1 MKWPTALLV
10 GLLCLLYLRSPI
22 DLLPERF
29 GAVGLIDDLLVL
41 IATAWWMW
49 RRFAASAR
57 SAPGS
62 RPVDAGGETVA
73 DPYAVLGVEPGASME
88 EVTRAYREQM
98 KRYHPDRVADLGE
111 ELQQVAHRRSIE
123 IQQAYAELTKR

>member
-57 SAPGS
+57 PAPGS
-62 RPVDAGGETVA
+62 RPVDSGGETVA